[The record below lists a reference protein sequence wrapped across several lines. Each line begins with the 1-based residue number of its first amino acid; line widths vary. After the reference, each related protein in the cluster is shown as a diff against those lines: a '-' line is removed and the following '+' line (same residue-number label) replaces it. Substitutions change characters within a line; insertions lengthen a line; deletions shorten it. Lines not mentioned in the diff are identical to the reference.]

1 VVSSVLTRK
10 KRRNSP
16 NLHSNTGAELEKR
29 QPLDE
34 WRLPFSLLKNALSC
48 LHNGQNSFLLYVL
61 RLFAV
66 CLMAFFYMR
75 LPVDSFDY
83 VGLRGAAERLF
94 R

>member
-1 VVSSVLTRK
+1 MRK
-10 KRRNSP
+10 NKQLQRFQR
-16 NLHSNTGAELEKR
+16 
-29 QPLDE
+29 
-34 WRLPFSLLKNALSC
+34 FSLDWNRCKNALSC
-48 LHNGQNSFLLYVL
+48 LHNGQNSFLLYIL

-66 CLMAFFYMR
+66 CLMAFVYMR